1 MKKQKKKSDTNESLG
16 KLKIIDDFLP
26 VPKNLIFKKEKI
38 NHEYNREKENEKR
51 KLHCNN
57 RGCPIASRSV

>member
-26 VPKNLIFKKEKI
+26 GPKNLIFKKEKI
-38 NHEYNREKENEKR
+38 KTIKKPAN
-51 KLHCNN
+51 
-57 RGCPIASRSV
+57 